1 MGRKRYS
8 SVVNIIIIV
17 FVIIFSVFIVLTI
30 SNRRATSGAAANPPQ
45 GGAGASQGGAGAAQG
60 GAGAAQGG
68 RSAPQGAGAAGQASR
83 GTVTAVRVTPVIL
96 DTIENN
102 LIINGDVLSSSQQ
115 SVFPSV
121 NGTITEL
128 RVKVGDT
135 VRRGQTVAVVDPS
148 RPGDLYNTSS
158 ITSSAS
164 GTVLQVSVNPGDTV
178 STSTTIIVVGNTSD
192 LFVETFLPE
201 RFSVIAKTDMPA
213 VISFEAMPGEIFA
226 ATVTEL
232 SPVLDPATR
241 TLRIRLKLT
250 MHDSRVRPGMF
261 ATINLVIGS
270 HENVPVVPRS
280 AVINTYGNW
289 IVYIV
294 GANNT
299 AERREIKTGFENDDF
314 IEITSGLVPGE
325 RVVTAGQTFLTGGDM
340 VRIVD

>member
-1 MGRKRYS
+1 M
-8 SVVNIIIIV
+8 
-17 FVIIFSVFIVLTI
+17 
-30 SNRRATSGAAANPPQ
+30 
-45 GGAGASQGGAGAAQG
+45 
-60 GAGAAQGG
+60 
-68 RSAPQGAGAAGQASR
+68 
-83 GTVTAVRVTPVIL
+83 
-96 DTIENN
+96 
-102 LIINGDVLSSSQQ
+102 LSSSQQ